1 MNAHKQAAGGE
12 PSTEPGAPRPPP
24 LVFHVPPPQK
34 PFITFKV
41 LMWVF
46 GATGAFLGLITLGLM
61 LALPSGPG
69 LQVAAILLGNA
80 GLQFAFAAV
89 AAYFHATRSNARL
102 PTPPPNA
109 RSDDPL
115 AQALAERWRR
125 PDKLPRWH
133 SIRDLLLDP
142 GLQRSD
148 AARIVCVG
156 PVDLPQPD
164 AHRFEP
170 EVLTPTRSL
179 GRLRI
184 LAVVGLVLA
193 AFLIVRLLR
202 VFPVLDRVPLGS
214 FASFYVM
221 FVVFGGWW
229 LWRAVLRP
237 TYVRV
242 APGVV
247 EFLRFPLFGG
257 PPRIVEFAMV
267 PGTTVLIFG
276 YIGLPFT
283 SAAASQRRVPRPPW
297 MVLQRGDR
305 IEHLA
310 VALVADWRTFTDRLF
325 QAITST
331 APTPPLSRDA
341 LVG

>member
-1 MNAHKQAAGGE
+1 MQAAGWG
-12 PSTEPGAPRPPP
+12 PSAGASAPRPTP

-34 PFITFKV
+34 PYITFKV

-46 GATGAFLGLITLGLM
+46 GATGAFLGLITVGLM
-61 LALPSGPG
+61 LALPRGPR
-69 LQVAAILLGNA
+69 LLVAAIMLGNA

-89 AAYFHATRSNARL
+89 AAYFHFTRSKS
-102 PTPPPNA
+102 PPPALPPEA

-125 PDKLPRWH
+125 PDKLPRWRVV
-133 SIRDLLLDP
+133 RDLLLNG

-148 AARIVCVG
+148 AARIVCIG

-179 GRLRI
+179 GRLWI
-184 LAVVGLVLA
+184 FAVLGLALA
-193 AFLIVRLLR
+193 AFLILRLLR
-202 VFPVLDRVPLGS
+202 VFPVLDRIPLGS
-214 FASFYVM
+214 FASLYIM
-221 FVVFGGWW
+221 LVVFGGFW

-247 EFLRFPLFGG
+247 EFLRFPIRGG
-257 PPRIVEFAMV
+257 PPQIVDFPMT
-267 PGTTVLIFG
+267 PGTTVLIYGRLAF
-276 YIGLPFT
+276 PFV
-283 SAAASQRRVPRPPW
+283 SAKSTQRAPPRPQW
-297 MVLQRGDR
+297 LVLQREGR
-305 IEHLA
+305 IEHL
-310 VALVADWRTFTDRLF
+310 VLPFVADWRTFADRLF